1 MLEAT
6 IGSKTKTVEFEVKNK
21 QHQLTHLVN
30 FNEKN
35 FNSIMHNNNR
45 TVTQ

>member
-35 FNSIMHNNNR
+35 SIVSCI
-45 TVTQ
+45 TTTEL